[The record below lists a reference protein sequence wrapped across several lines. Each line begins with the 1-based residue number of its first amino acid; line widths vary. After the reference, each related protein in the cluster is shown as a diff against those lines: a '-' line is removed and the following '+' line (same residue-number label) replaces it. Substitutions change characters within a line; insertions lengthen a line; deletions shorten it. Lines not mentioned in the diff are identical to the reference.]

1 MEAEDRQTT
10 VHAEGPLLADAGGQE
25 SESSGAA
32 HDAPAFVPSHPAP
45 ELIPLDR
52 VDEAP
57 LFQIRPLG
65 DMSLLATDLA
75 RLGQLFPIDVRAK
88 GPDRYQVICGYR
100 RVAALKFLQRDE
112 VLARVHAN
120 LSDDDALLMSLA
132 AAIHGAPTSREE
144 LERFRGI
151 LEQEGRLSSRAV
163 QMLDKALA
171 PDSGLA
177 PESVEEEVEADE
189 LAADAA
195 ARLGE
200 INQDLAL
207 LAEVFASLDP
217 TLKEELLR
225 QLRYSAELVAY
236 LEGL

>member
-1 MEAEDRQTT
+1 MEAEDRQI
-10 VHAEGPLLADAGGQE
+10 AALAGGSLLADNGAQE
-25 SESSGAA
+25 SATGGAA
-32 HDAPAFVPSHPAP
+32 REAQVFVPSHPVP

-57 LFQIRPLG
+57 LFQVRPLG

-100 RVAALKFLQRDE
+100 RVAALKFLQRDQ
-112 VLARVHAN
+112 VLARVHPN
-120 LSDDDALLMSLA
+120 LSDDDAVLMALA
-132 AAIHGAPTSREE
+132 SAIHGAPASREE
-144 LERFRGI
+144 LARFKSALER
-151 LEQEGRLSSRAV
+151 EGRLSSPAAH
-163 QMLDKALA
+163 MLDKALA

-195 ARLGE
+195 VRLAE

-217 TLKEELLR
+217 DRKEELLR